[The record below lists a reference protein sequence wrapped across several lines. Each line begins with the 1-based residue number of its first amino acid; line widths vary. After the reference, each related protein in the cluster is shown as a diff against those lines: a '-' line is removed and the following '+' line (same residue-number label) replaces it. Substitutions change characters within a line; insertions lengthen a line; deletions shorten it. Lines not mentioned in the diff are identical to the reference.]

1 VNPTRMSG
9 RELSESGYSGWCEL
23 CGALRCVAVRVQPGA
38 SREGVVGPYG
48 DAVKIALTAP
58 AVDGKANDAL
68 VRYLAAVLGVPRM
81 SVEIASGLLSRSKVV
96 RVLGITA
103 EETSRRLLDLSAV

>member
-1 VNPTRMSG
+1 MAFAVRSMDGGVSF
-9 RELSESGYSGWCEL
+9 
-23 CGALRCVAVRVQPGA
+23 AVRVQPGA
-38 SREGVVGPYG
+38 SREGVVGEYG

-68 VRYLAAVLGVPRM
+68 VRYLAGLLGVPRL
-81 SVEIASGLLSRSKVV
+81 SVEIASGTLSRSKIV

-103 EETSRRLLDLSAV
+103 EDAAAKLMRIESA

>member
-1 VNPTRMSG
+1 MPFEVRSIDG
-9 RELSESGYSGWCEL
+9 
-23 CGALRCVAVRVQPGA
+23 GASFAVRVQPGA

-68 VRYLAAVLGVPRM
+68 VRYLAGLLGVPRM
-81 SVEIASGLLSRSKVV
+81 SVEIASGALSRSKVV

-103 EETSRRLLDLSAV
+103 AGTMQKLMPIDAA